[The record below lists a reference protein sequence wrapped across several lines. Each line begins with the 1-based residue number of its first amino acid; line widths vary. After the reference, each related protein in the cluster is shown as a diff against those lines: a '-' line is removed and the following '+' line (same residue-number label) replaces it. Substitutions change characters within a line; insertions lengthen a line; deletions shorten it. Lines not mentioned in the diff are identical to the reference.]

1 MGGVSP
7 SSEWTTLLAG
17 FLIAGT
23 GVGFVNAPLSYTSVS
38 VVEQRLSGTA
48 SGINNTFRQVGIAT
62 GIAGLGAIFQSRLT
76 DRLGSLL
83 AGPSLPHGT
92 VNRVSE
98 AVASGGAQQAI
109 AGVPP
114 SARGVVEQAANR
126 AFIDAFNDII
136 LVAAIIAFTG
146 AVLALLL
153 IRSRDLAAPGAPA
166 PAAEEVAA

>member
-1 MGGVSP
+1 M
-7 SSEWTTLLAG
+7 
-17 FLIAGT
+17 
-23 GVGFVNAPLSYTSVS
+23 
-38 VVEQRLSGTA
+38 
-48 SGINNTFRQVGIAT
+48 
-62 GIAGLGAIFQSRLT
+62 
-76 DRLGSLL
+76 
-83 AGPSLPHGT
+83 
-92 VNRVSE
+92 NRVSE

-114 SARGVVEQAANR
+114 SARGIVEQAANR